1 MSRFN
6 NLEFGS
12 DAREEPRRE
21 FIKDEA
27 YHLADGLEL
36 YQRGRYDLALRAY
49 SKVLEFNA
57 ANTAAWCAQIRMLL
71 ELGELREA
79 KLWADKALE
88 RFPTDPELLAA
99 KAVCLARTGEPGPAL
114 AFSDASVEEKGDT
127 PTIWLA
133 RGEVLLARND
143 SGAPYCFERALGL
156 RPRDWTLHWL
166 AARIHAFYRRFAL
179 ALRHARLALELAPE
193 WAVIWL
199 EVGRC
204 ELALGL
210 TARARESFA
219 QARQLDTLLPGL
231 NEAISAGN
239 RETLTDGLLRRA
251 RALFS

>member
-12 DAREEPRRE
+12 ESREEPRRE
-21 FIKDEA
+21 AIKDEA
-27 YHLADGLEL
+27 YHLAEAVQL
-36 YQRGRYDLALRAY
+36 YQSGRYDPALRCY
-49 SKVLEFNA
+49 SKVLEHNPANA
-57 ANTAAWCAQIRMLL
+57 HAWCSQIRMLT

-88 RFPTDPELLAA
+88 RFATDPELLAA

-127 PTIWLA
+127 PYVWLA
-133 RGEVLLARND
+133 RGEVLLSRND
-143 SGAPYCFERALGL
+143 SGAPYCFERALAL

-166 AARIHAFYRRFAL
+166 AARIHLFYERFAT
-179 ALRHARLALELAPE
+179 ALTHARQALELAPE
-193 WAVIWL
+193 RAVLWL

-210 TARARESFA
+210 AGRARGSLV
-219 QARQLDTLLPGL
+219 QARELDVNLPGL
-231 NEAISAGN
+231 VEAMQAIN
-239 RETLTDGLLRRA
+239 RDTFSGSLFRRV

>member
-12 DAREEPRRE
+12 ESREEPRRE
-21 FIKDEA
+21 VIMDEA
-27 YHLADGLEL
+27 YHLAEAVKL
-36 YQRGRYDLALRAY
+36 YQSGRYDPALRAY
-49 SKVLEFNA
+49 SKVLEHNLANA
-57 ANTAAWCAQIRMLL
+57 HAWCAQIRMLT

-88 RFPTDPELLAA
+88 RFATDPELLAA

-127 PTIWLA
+127 PYIWLA
-133 RGEVLLARND
+133 RGEVLLSRND
-143 SGAPYCFERALGL
+143 SGAPYCFERALAL

-166 AARIHAFYRRFAL
+166 AARIHVFYERFAL
-179 ALRHARLALELAPE
+179 ALRHARQALELAPE
-193 WAVIWL
+193 MAVVWL

-210 TARARESFA
+210 TARARESFL
-219 QARQLDTLLPGL
+219 QARQIDVALPGL
-231 NEAISAGN
+231 LEAFEHGERDTFSS
-239 RETLTDGLLRRA
+239 RLFRRV